1 MSEELEKVLDN
12 YINSQEKRL
21 FNDEIDAESKEELK
35 SAAKARIEDII
46 YDEIKKECRDEIIKG
61 AEKEID
67 KRAGINRITEYTS
80 LPLIGIFVAFFI
92 GLLTNQITDIIGML
106 KGTVTPEKIQCT
118 IIISIIIFIICA
130 LIVFGL
136 FISEI
141 IKMLERNN
149 DERDNSRKDI

>member
-1 MSEELEKVLDN
+1 MSEELGKVLDN

-21 FNDEIDAESKEELK
+21 FNDEIDAESKEEFK
-35 SAAKARIEDII
+35 SAVKEKIEDII
-46 YDEIKKECRDEIIKG
+46 YDEIKKECREEIIKG
-61 AEKEID
+61 AEEEID
-67 KRAGINRITEYTS
+67 KRAGIKRIKEYKS
-80 LPLIGIFVAFFI
+80 LTLIGIFVAFFI

-106 KGTVTPEKIQCT
+106 KGTVTPEKMQCT